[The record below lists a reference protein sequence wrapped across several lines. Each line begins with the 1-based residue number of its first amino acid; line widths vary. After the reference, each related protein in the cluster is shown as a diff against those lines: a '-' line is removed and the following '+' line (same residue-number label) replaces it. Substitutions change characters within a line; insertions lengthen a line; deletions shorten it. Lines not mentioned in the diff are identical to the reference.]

1 MPSAEEVSMANNPS
15 MVLDWI
21 LFLRAA
27 RSCWL
32 AGATTSMMYF
42 ALLSSSIWRRTA
54 LARGALSEAMAIC
67 LPAPALRLVM
77 ELQPSSATISS
88 GTSTVETRKARPRI
102 CSRYSRFAIKKILR
116 MILASHGLDKNL
128 FQRRLN
134 QLEAVNRRLG
144 RGLMQE
150 LLRVAVRLELDLG
163 VTGEVL
169 CLRNL
174 ITVQE
179 SGVSLKLDDHAVAL
193 VPLLDL
199 AQIAGQHG
207 LSVVDEANGVAE
219 LLHLIHAMGGKQDG
233 LALSLEFEQCLFN
246 QHGVHR
252 VKAGEGLVHDD
263 ELGVVEQRGNE
274 LDLLLHALG
283 ELFSLFLECI
293 CDLHAPGPG
302 ACALFSFPGAEPMQL
317 AEEDKLVDDLH
328 FFIEAALFGQVADLL
343 QALPLK
349 GLVKEVDA
357 ARVGQCD
364 AHHHANG
371 TGFAGSVRPQQAEH
385 LARLDG

>member
-134 QLEAVNRRLG
+134 QLEAVDG
-144 RGLMQE
+144 RHGCGLMQE

-179 SGVSLKLDDHAVAL
+179 SGVSLELDDHAVAL

-207 LSVVDEANGVAE
+207 LS
-219 LLHLIHAMGGKQDG
+219 
-233 LALSLEFEQCLFN
+233 
-246 QHGVHR
+246 R